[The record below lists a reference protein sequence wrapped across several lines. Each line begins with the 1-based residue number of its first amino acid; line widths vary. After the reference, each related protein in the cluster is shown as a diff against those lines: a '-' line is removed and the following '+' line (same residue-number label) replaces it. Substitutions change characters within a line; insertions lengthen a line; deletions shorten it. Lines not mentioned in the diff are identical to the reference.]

1 MTKIDEEKKLKK
13 PHWIEHPHESG
24 ENWEYSMYECSDCHE
39 WSDNDSNYCPN
50 CGSNMKGEMIKKNGL
65 KPCPFCG
72 GKMKIISADIRKQDD
87 FRLYHPICTECDCML
102 SFYDTLEEAIE
113 ACNRRG

>member
-1 MTKIDEEKKLKK
+1 MVEKNRMGCDKT

-50 CGSNMKGEMIKKNGL
+50 CGAKMKGAEN
-65 KPCPFCG
+65 
-72 GKMKIISADIRKQDD
+72 D
-87 FRLYHPICTECDCML
+87 
-102 SFYDTLEEAIE
+102 
-113 ACNRRG
+113 

>member
-1 MTKIDEEKKLKK
+1 MANKMGENKT

-50 CGSNMKGEMIKKNGL
+50 CGV
-65 KPCPFCG
+65 
-72 GKMKIISADIRKQDD
+72 KMEQ
-87 FRLYHPICTECDCML
+87 E
-102 SFYDTLEEAIE
+102 
-113 ACNRRG
+113 G